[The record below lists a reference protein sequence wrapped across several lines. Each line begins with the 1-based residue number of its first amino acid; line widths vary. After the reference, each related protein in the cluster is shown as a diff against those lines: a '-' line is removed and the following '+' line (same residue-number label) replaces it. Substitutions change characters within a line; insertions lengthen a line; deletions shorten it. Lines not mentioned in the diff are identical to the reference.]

1 MRYYAIFKE
10 SLSQN
15 RRTDCT
21 GEVSDL
27 LEQIDV
33 PGQCFQFAFAF
44 NFGLEWNGHST
55 RDVISLINLRHLPQP
70 PEFGIVVV
78 EDPGESD
85 VKKHNKKPLP
95 FLKKCFHFV
104 LKMIYFGNA
113 SQE

>member
-1 MRYYAIFKE
+1 MKRNPEDQYDVLTFLE
-10 SLSQN
+10 GVLSF
-15 RRTDCT
+15 
-21 GEVSDL
+21 S
-27 LEQIDV
+27 
-33 PGQCFQFAFAF
+33 
-44 NFGLEWNGHST
+44 H
-55 RDVISLINLRHLPQP
+55 LRHLPQP

-104 LKMIYFGNA
+104 LKMIFFGNA